1 MKRILVA
8 EDEPMICEIMRLVLG
23 SLGLEVVCAQTQ
35 HEAERALSEE
45 VQGAFVDLS
54 LFAREHEQFI
64 QRVRGMPGHPPV
76 IVCSAAG
83 GARDLARRLD
93 CLLLEKPFQIQELAA
108 CARTLQG
115 SLPHGGMSAEMVM
128 PT

>member
-23 SLGLEVVCAQTQ
+23 SLGLDVVCARTQ
-35 HEAERALSEE
+35 HEAERALSED

-76 IVCSAAG
+76 VVCSAAG
-83 GARDLARRLD
+83 GARELARRLD
-93 CLLLEKPFQIQELAA
+93 CLLLEKPFQIQELAD
-108 CARTLQG
+108 CARTLQAH
-115 SLPHGGMSAEMVM
+115 PPYGGMSAVM
-128 PT
+128 AVPT